1 MGERKYI
8 VRLDDACPV
17 MCHERWHRME
27 ALLDRYGVKPIVGVI
42 PDSQDPEFTWPED
55 PDFWSRVQR
64 WQEKGWTI
72 AQHGLHHLYQP
83 DVTHRYFQKSHNI
96 HSEWAGR
103 PYDEQLA
110 MMKEGNKIL
119 REHGLSPVCFFAPA
133 HTYDRNTVEAVKNT
147 EGMRFI
153 VDGYALRPFR
163 KAGMNFLPSICDG
176 PFVRMLLPGV
186 YTFVTHPN
194 EMSDTAFARW
204 EHFLCEAKDS
214 IISADTALSTRGG
227 QISVTDTQGVSGHVL
242 EWGIYYAREVRKWL
256 R

>member
-1 MGERKYI
+1 MGDRKYI

-27 ALLDRYGVKPIVGVI
+27 ALLNRYGVKPIVGVI

-83 DVTHRYFQKSHNI
+83 DAKRSYFQKSHDL

-103 PYDEQLA
+103 SYDEQLA
-110 MMKEGNKIL
+110 MMKEGNEL
-119 REHGLSPVCFFAPA
+119 LHAHGLQPTCFFAPA
-133 HTYDRNTVEAVKNT
+133 HTYDQNTVEAVRQIKSIY
-147 EGMRFI
+147 FI
-153 VDGYALRPFR
+153 SDGYALHPYR

-176 PFVRMLLPGV
+176 PFVKMPFSGV
-186 YTFVTHPN
+186 YTFITHPN
-194 EMSDTAFARW
+194 KMNEDAFARW
-204 EHFLCEAKDS
+204 EHFLSEAKDN
-214 IISADTALSTRGG
+214 IVSADAVLPTRGG
-227 QISVTDTQGVSGHVL
+227 QISVTDTQGISGHAL